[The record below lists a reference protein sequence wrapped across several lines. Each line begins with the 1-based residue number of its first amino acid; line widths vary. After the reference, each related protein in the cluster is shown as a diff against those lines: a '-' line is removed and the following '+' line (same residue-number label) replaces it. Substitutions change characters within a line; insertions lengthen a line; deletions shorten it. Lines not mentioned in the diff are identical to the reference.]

1 MHKVSM
7 IMDDGSFSTR
17 TMDDYTLAA
26 NIDRFRDLMSKK
38 YGIIHRNNTIMAIED
53 NGAFVLGLE
62 WSMVGIRKA

>member
-17 TMDDYTLAA
+17 KMDDYTLAA

-38 YGIIHRNNTIMAIED
+38 YEIIHKNDTIMAVE
-53 NGAFVLGLE
+53 NGGAFVLGLQ
-62 WSMVGIRKA
+62 WV